1 MSSFNPF
8 KPRRQEPRRRPGSP
22 ATPTHTAPAQRPVGA
37 LSIYDPIYVGVDD
50 RGCAVKL
57 PLMYRNLLCAG
68 EPGSGKSVALNNIV
82 AHAALCTDAELW
94 LIDGKLVEL
103 LPYAPVA
110 DQFVGN
116 DVKHALRTLR
126 AAQKEL
132 ERRYDL
138 LARSGRRKISKADGL
153 KAIVLVIDELAYFSV
168 TVGTKDTR
176 EEFITLVRDLVAR
189 GRAAGIIVVGATQR
203 PSADIIPTSLRD
215 LFSYR
220 LAFRCT
226 TDSSSDI
233 ILGVG
238 WASDGYSAKRI
249 APEDRGVG
257 FLLAEGGIPGRLKSA
272 YLTDDK
278 IRTLVAKA
286 VYLRTCLHTP
296 VVDSN
301 GTDNGSTT
309 DEPDGGEAA

>member
-1 MSSFNPF
+1 MSSFKPF
-8 KPRRQEPRRRPGSP
+8 VRRQEPRRKPGHP
-22 ATPTHTAPAQRPVGA
+22 ATGKPVGA
-37 LSIYDPIYVGVDD
+37 LSIYDPIYLGVDD

-57 PLMYRNLLCAG
+57 PLMYRNILLAG
-68 EPGSGKSVALNNIV
+68 EPGAGKSVALNNIV

-94 LIDGKLVEL
+94 LIDGKLVEM
-103 LPYAPVA
+103 LPWAPIA

-116 DVKHALRTLR
+116 NVKQALRTLR
-126 AAQKEL
+126 ALQAEM

-153 KAIVLVIDELAYFSV
+153 NAIVAVIDELAYFSV
-168 TVGTKDTR
+168 TVGTKDTK

-189 GRAAGIIVVGATQR
+189 GRAAGIIVVAATQR

-238 WASDGYSAKRI
+238 WAGEGYSAKRI

-257 FLLAEGGIPGRLKSA
+257 LLLAEGGIPFRLKTA
-272 YLTDDK
+272 YLTDDD
-278 IRTLVAKA
+278 IQTLVAKA
-286 VYLRTCLHTP
+286 AYLRAAVATVADGNSADTRED
-296 VVDSN
+296 DS
-301 GTDNGSTT
+301 T
-309 DEPDGGEAA
+309 GGEAA

>member
-1 MSSFNPF
+1 MSNLNPF
-8 KPRRQEPRRRPGSP
+8 TFRSRKVRRQEPRRKPGSP
-22 ATPTHTAPAQRPVGA
+22 ARPARHVLDTRLPVGA
-37 LSIYDPIYVGVDD
+37 LSIYDPIFIGVDD

-82 AHAALCTDAELW
+82 AHAALCLDTELW
-94 LIDGKLVEL
+94 LIDGKLVEM

-116 DVKHALRTLR
+116 DVRHALRALR
-126 AAQKEL
+126 SAQAEL
-132 ERRYDL
+132 ERRYDM
-138 LARSGRRKISKADGL
+138 LARSGRRKISRADGL

-168 TVGTKDTR
+168 TVGTKDTK

-189 GRAAGIIVVGATQR
+189 GRAAGIIVVAATQR

-238 WASDGYSAKRI
+238 WAHEGYSAKRI

-257 FLLAEGGIPGRLKSA
+257 LLLAEGGIPGRFKTA
-272 YLTDDK
+272 YLSDGEIQT
-278 IRTLVAKA
+278 IVAKA
-286 VYLRTCLHTP
+286 AYLRANYRAPT
-296 VVDSN
+296 
-301 GTDNGSTT
+301 G
-309 DEPDGGEAA
+309 DETGPSDGGEAA